1 MILATSSRLT
11 RISILQFSRD
21 TSSSILNVCLL
32 LNIFNALILI
42 ITFNLGIEESEKL
55 ERLTDPYLHEIDGTL
70 SRAPSDGAPGR
81 LNIANQLPG
90 LFNNCFF
97 YLNGIFSTPSKADI
111 TQWIRHGGGTVLTR
125 SPNPECI
132 LPGEKIPYHA
142 APKGLLAQC
151 SHFILYDLNAKTQPS
166 LKYNMSHV
174 KTLSVDWL
182 VACIEN
188 FLLVDP
194 FDF

>member
-1 MILATSSRLT
+1 M
-11 RISILQFSRD
+11 
-21 TSSSILNVCLL
+21 
-32 LNIFNALILI
+32 
-42 ITFNLGIEESEKL
+42 
-55 ERLTDPYLHEIDGTL
+55 ERLTDPYLYEIDGTL
-70 SRAPSDGAPGR
+70 SRAPSDGAPSR
-81 LNIANQLPG
+81 LNVANQLPG

-97 YLNGIFSTPSKADI
+97 YLNGIFSTPCKDDI
-111 TQWIRHGGGTVLTR
+111 IQWIRHGGGTVLTR
-125 SPNPECI
+125 SPNPESI
-132 LPGEKIPYHA
+132 SPGEKIPYHA
-142 APKGLLAQC
+142 SPKSPLAQC
-151 SHFILYDLNAKTQPS
+151 SHFILYDNKAKTQPS